1 MTIIR
6 SQSIIAASMDDIDDA
21 VDDGCELFASSR
33 NLQLDQ
39 QQETAPIHNGNDQ
52 TLESAPATAL
62 YSIPT
67 KEPRK
72 FDEAVEQEGCR
83 QIIEALTPQERD
95 DMCDPNLPLRHFRAD
110 KGNIRKAIK
119 RIKYA
124 IQWRKELKVE
134 EMLKAAHNP
143 TTPQEAE
150 TRNMLMKEAETGKMH
165 VRGYDK
171 DGRAVMYLYQSR
183 ENTWHEENN
192 VKNLVYSI
200 ERLIAC
206 SKNNNREKSVLVFDF
221 LGWKMKHASS
231 MALTKMTIHIVQ
243 ECYVERIER
252 IYFCNAPAVFRTF
265 FNMVKVF
272 LDPLT
277 KNKVLFLTERD
288 RDKVEEY
295 FDLKTCEKCLFGTG
309 DLSEYNVDDYFSV
322 PLNVSF
328 DERL

>member
-134 EMLKAAHNP
+134 EMLKAAVPKITLH
-143 TTPQEAE
+143 
-150 TRNMLMKEAETGKMH
+150 ML
-165 VRGYDK
+165 
-171 DGRAVMYLYQSR
+171 
-183 ENTWHEENN
+183 
-192 VKNLVYSI
+192 
-200 ERLIAC
+200 
-206 SKNNNREKSVLVFDF
+206 KS
-221 LGWKMKHASS
+221 M
-231 MALTKMTIHIVQ
+231 
-243 ECYVERIER
+243 
-252 IYFCNAPAVFRTF
+252 
-265 FNMVKVF
+265 
-272 LDPLT
+272 
-277 KNKVLFLTERD
+277 
-288 RDKVEEY
+288 
-295 FDLKTCEKCLFGTG
+295 
-309 DLSEYNVDDYFSV
+309 
-322 PLNVSF
+322 
-328 DERL
+328 